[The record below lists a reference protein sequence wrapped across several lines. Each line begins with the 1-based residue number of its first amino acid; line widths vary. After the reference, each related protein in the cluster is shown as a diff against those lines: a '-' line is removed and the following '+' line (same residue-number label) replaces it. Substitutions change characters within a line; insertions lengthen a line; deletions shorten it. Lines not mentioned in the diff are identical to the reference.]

1 MEESPFLQEEEPI
14 HLVPFIS
21 DYGFKVTFGDEN
33 SAFTKKAIELLA
45 QLDQPIEKLTMLRSE
60 FAGIN
65 AEQRSGIYDV
75 FCRDEKSQL
84 FILELQATSY
94 VFFKER
100 LLFYIFYLFISMI
113 RKGKG
118 GFQDIQPIHCI
129 CIVENRI
136 MEEGGYYQR
145 IKFRSEKG
153 HAFYEDIELHL
164 VELGKFPIKKGEYHK
179 LQTELDELIYTMKYG
194 HQIDLRK
201 AIQVPPFWG
210 KDWLEAAIQKLDQ
223 RKMTADDRVLLE
235 IGIVKVNMIHYEQ
248 QMLLENAKAEGEA
261 KGMAEGKE
269 EGRKQRIIKSLQT
282 GKLTL
287 KEIAEDFEVL
297 EAYIPKIKKE
307 MDAPSS
313 PPAPTIMPSA

>member
-1 MEESPFLQEEEPI
+1 
-14 HLVPFIS
+14 
-21 DYGFKVTFGDEN
+21 
-33 SAFTKKAIELLA
+33 
-45 QLDQPIEKLTMLRSE
+45 
-60 FAGIN
+60 
-65 AEQRSGIYDV
+65 
-75 FCRDEKSQL
+75 
-84 FILELQATSY
+84 
-94 VFFKER
+94 
-100 LLFYIFYLFISMI
+100 
-113 RKGKG
+113 
-118 GFQDIQPIHCI
+118 
-129 CIVENRI
+129 

-261 KGMAEGKE
+261 KGIAEGKE
-269 EGRKQRIIKSLQT
+269 EGRKQRIIKSLQR

-313 PPAPTIMPSA
+313 PPAPTIVPSA